1 MRHRTG
7 RALRRRYGR
16 ASGDLR
22 VVHHTAMGGFVW
34 AVPGS
39 PYQIMWAGP
48 GSRLKLGE
56 IMKPGGVSTII
67 DHPSASKIYDNP
79 RAAVKAVR
87 KFLRV

>member
-22 VVHHTAMGGFVW
+22 VVHHTPMGGLVW

-39 PYQIMWAGP
+39 SYQIMWAGP
-48 GSRLKLGE
+48 GARLKLGE
-56 IMKPGGVSTII
+56 IMKPGGMVTTIE
-67 DHPSASKIYDNP
+67 HPAAARIYDNP
-79 RAAVKAVR
+79 REATKAVR